1 MGGTATIHPEP
12 PQFQGLVTRRVS
24 PNMAVVC
31 LKCNS
36 FAWAH
41 SYTNGISGNPFPFSF
56 ASSLLWR
63 SLNAALVF
71 DMKNDSVLGV
81 LKANLF
87 VRLLHSKDA
96 TSAELVY
103 ALPVR
108 ARSFFRSF
116 ARFSCRFILHFH
128 VSLVV
133 DCSKKCL
140 AGVAVWRSVL
150 LRPCLS
156 TFFLRWWLPSFWKKS
171 RFRA

>member
-1 MGGTATIHPEP
+1 
-12 PQFQGLVTRRVS
+12 
-24 PNMAVVC
+24 
-31 LKCNS
+31 
-36 FAWAH
+36 
-41 SYTNGISGNPFPFSF
+41 
-56 ASSLLWR
+56 
-63 SLNAALVF
+63 
-71 DMKNDSVLGV
+71 MKHDPRLGV

-156 TFFLRWWLPSFWKKS
+156 TFFSDGGCIVLEKVTFSDMRSNS
-171 RFRA
+171 ES

>member
-1 MGGTATIHPEP
+1 MTP
-12 PQFQGLVTRRVS
+12 
-24 PNMAVVC
+24 
-31 LKCNS
+31 
-36 FAWAH
+36 
-41 SYTNGISGNPFPFSF
+41 
-56 ASSLLWR
+56 
-63 SLNAALVF
+63 
-71 DMKNDSVLGV
+71 VLGAV
-81 LKANLF
+81 EANLF

-108 ARSFFRSF
+108 ARSFLRFF

-150 LRPCLS
+150 LRPCLP
-156 TFFLRWWLPSFWKKS
+156 TFFLRWCFHRFGKS
-171 RFRA
+171 HVFEDEKQQ